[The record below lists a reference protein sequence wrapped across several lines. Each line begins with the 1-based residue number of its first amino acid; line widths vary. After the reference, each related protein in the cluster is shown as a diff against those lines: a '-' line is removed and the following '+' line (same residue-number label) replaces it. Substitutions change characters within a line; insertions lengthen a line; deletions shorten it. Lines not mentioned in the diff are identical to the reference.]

1 MNADSVMKSPFPG
14 MDPFIEAFDL
24 WGDFHDKLIGDL
36 ERELSERVP
45 QRYVVRLNARS
56 YITVDD
62 KEQVEFSM
70 LPDIGVKRRKGRKAK
85 HKSQSPRSSPGATLM
100 LENPVAMLSPLEV
113 EQRERFIEIYDI
125 RSERHLVTGIE
136 VLSPS
141 NKRYGSAGWDEYGR
155 SRRAFLNGAANFV
168 EIDLLRGGRRM
179 PMREPWPESP
189 YYVLVSRKDEVPRC
203 HVWPAHSLQ
212 ALPRIPIPLEKED
225 ADVEIDLQP
234 MVDAIYERAR
244 YAVDINYTSSGS
256 VALLKGELERLTETS
271 RRTGRKTNR

>member
-1 MNADSVMKSPFPG
+1 MKSPFPG

-36 ERELSERVP
+36 ERELSDRVP
-45 QRYVVRLNARS
+45 KHYVVRLNARS

-62 KEQVEFSM
+62 KERDE
-70 LPDIGVKRRKGRKAK
+70 
-85 HKSQSPRSSPGATLM
+85 
-100 LENPVAMLSPLEV
+100 PLEL
-113 EQRERFIEIYDI
+113 EQRETFIEIYDI
-125 RSERHLVTGIE
+125 RPDRKLVTGIE

-141 NKRYGSAGWDEYGR
+141 NKRHGTAGWDEYWR
-155 SRRAFLNGAANFV
+155 KRRAFLNGAASFV

-189 YYVLVSRKDEVPRC
+189 YYVLVSRQDEVPRC
-203 HVWPAHSLQ
+203 HVWPAHTLQ
-212 ALPRIPIPLEKED
+212 PLPRIPIPLEKAD

-244 YAVDINYTSSGS
+244 YAIDIDYAGS
-256 VALLKGELERLTETS
+256 ISLALSKDELQRLTETS
-271 RRTGRKTNR
+271 RRTGRKVDR

>member
-1 MNADSVMKSPFPG
+1 

-45 QRYVVRLNARS
+45 NRYVVRLNARS

-62 KEQVEFSM
+62 KQQGEFSL
-70 LPDIGVKRRKGRKAK
+70 LPDVAVKRQKGRKTK
-85 HKSQSPRSSPGATLM
+85 HKPGSARSSPATTAM
-100 LENPVAMLSPLEV
+100 LEKPVVMFSPLEV
-113 EQRERFIEIYDI
+113 EQREKFIEIYDI

-141 NKRYGSAGWDEYGR
+141 NKRYGTAGWDEYGR
-155 SRRAFLNGAANFV
+155 KRRAFPSGAANFV

-189 YYVLVSRKDEVPRC
+189 YYVLVSRKDEAPRC
-203 HVWPAHSLQ
+203 HVWGGHSLHP
-212 ALPRIPIPLEKED
+212 LPRVPIPLEKQD
-225 ADVEIDLQP
+225 ADIEIALQP
-234 MVDAIYERAR
+234 LVDAIYERAR
-244 YAVDINYTSSGS
+244 YAVDIDYSGVSS
-256 VALLKGELERLTETS
+256 VALSKAELERFNATS
-271 RRTGRKTNR
+271 RRTGRKVDR